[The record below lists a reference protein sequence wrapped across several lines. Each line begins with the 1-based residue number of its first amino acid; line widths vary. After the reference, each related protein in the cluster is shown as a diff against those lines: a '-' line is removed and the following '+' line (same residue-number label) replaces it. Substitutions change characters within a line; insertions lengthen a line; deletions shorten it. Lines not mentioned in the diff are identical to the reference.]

1 MVNRVI
7 FYNYFHNGDLH
18 VSRGLVKEVAKQCL
32 AKGIPC
38 YYYHNYSPE
47 ILSDIPGVVFSQDQ
61 FCSGFTPTHIK
72 DDTLYL
78 NTWYG
83 SNQNV
88 FNGHGLTFDT
98 LYLSFKEAVKCLPI
112 NLESVAPI
120 DMFPNIEYD
129 KFFIQP
135 AKNWL
140 SSNSRR
146 KVFISNGVPLSG
158 QSSEFEF
165 ARIINR
171 LADHYP
177 NIDFLVSNE
186 EKGLQKKP
194 NVFLTRNIIQK
205 TGCDLNEN
213 SYLST
218 FCDTIIGKFSGTYT
232 YAMTKE
238 NYWDNPKKFIV
249 YTIPTVD
256 KVEWA
261 YAFTPRPNAQ
271 IIRFGS
277 SEENSVF
284 KEITSVL

>member
-18 VSRGLVKEVAKQCL
+18 VSRGLVKEVVRQCKL
-32 AKGIPC
+32 KNISC
-38 YYYHNYSPE
+38 HYYHNYSPE
-47 ILSDIPGVVFSQDQ
+47 ILSDIPCTFSQEQ
-61 FCSGFTPTHIK
+61 FCNGFTPTHIK

-112 NLESVAPI
+112 DFDSIAAIN
-120 DMFPNIEYD
+120 MFPNIDYD
-129 KFFIQP
+129 KYFITP
-135 AKNWL
+135 VKNWVT
-140 SSNSRR
+140 NNNRR
-146 KVFISNGVPLSG
+146 KVFISNGLPLSG

-165 ARIINR
+165 HNIINR
-171 LADHYP
+171 LSDNYP

-186 EKGLQKKP
+186 ERGLKQKS

-205 TGCDLNEN
+205 SGNDLNEN

-218 FCDTIIGKFSGTYT
+218 FCDTIIGNLCY
-232 YAMTKE
+232 
-238 NYWDNPKKFIV
+238 
-249 YTIPTVD
+249 D
-256 KVEWA
+256 KGELL
-261 YAFTPRPNAQ
+261 
-271 IIRFGS
+271 G
-277 SEENSVF
+277 
-284 KEITSVL
+284 